1 MDKVDSRIMMVLND
15 QKYKARTIYGVAKAL
30 GIKPEVIVNRLE
42 HSKDLNQ
49 QVKIYPIK
57 SKKGDVLI
65 TSRDRF
71 DRSATFKERFIDIF
85 ATKRVVV
92 K

>member
-1 MDKVDSRIMMVLND
+1 VDKIDSEIMMVLND
-15 QKYKARTIYGVAKAL
+15 KKYKARTIYGVAKAL
-30 GIKPEVIVNRLE
+30 DIRPEAIVSRLAN
-42 HSKDLNQ
+42 SRDLNQ

-71 DRSATFKERFIDIF
+71 DRSATLRERFIDIF
-85 ATKRVVV
+85 ATKRVVI